1 MENSKYTTKPPVT
14 EVEYGKAF
22 GVLFPTLDKLKELLG
37 TDGERHLAYLMNCY
51 DIMLRY
57 HTAKSY
63 QEGFADGKSRR
74 RIFNLDK

>member
-1 MENSKYTTKPPVT
+1 MEKSKHNTIPPVT

-37 TDGERHLAYLMNCY
+37 TDGEKHLADLMNCY
-51 DIMLRY
+51 NIMLRY

-63 QEGFADGKSRR
+63 QEGFTDGKKPLQN
-74 RIFNLDK
+74 I

>member
-1 MENSKYTTKPPVT
+1 MKMNNSACNVKPPVT
-14 EVEYGKAF
+14 EAEYGKAF

-37 TDGERHLAYLMNCY
+37 TDGEKHLADLMNCY

-63 QEGFADGKSRR
+63 QEGFADGKSLRKT
-74 RIFNLDK
+74 FN